1 MPIRPQ
7 AGVIGGAVFAPRSPA
22 KTSRM
27 RGIGGG
33 AAEVMKQII
42 GYALLPKVRKA
53 N

>member
-33 AAEVMKQII
+33 TAAVMKQMI
-42 GYALLPKVRKA
+42 GNALLAKVRKA